1 MESVSEKA
9 EVLGDSGNYLFDP
22 LISKINKML
31 QNRASLSKMYSLVIA
46 NRSLFQTIWL
56 MVSEGFHCLDGG
68 GGAACCSGKL
78 ICTRKSPPNHCIN
91 PVVGLPFLFYTLET
105 SL

>member
-1 MESVSEKA
+1 
-9 EVLGDSGNYLFDP
+9 
-22 LISKINKML
+22 ML

-68 GGAACCSGKL
+68 GGASCCSGKL

-91 PVVGLPFLFYTLET
+91 PVVGLLFLFYTLET

>member
-9 EVLGDSGNYLFDP
+9 EVLGESGNYLFDP

-31 QNRASLSKMYSLVIA
+31 QNRASLSKMYSPVIA
-46 NRSLFQTIWL
+46 RRSLFQAIWL
-56 MVSEGFHCLDGG
+56 MISSFHCLDGG
-68 GGAACCSGKL
+68 GSAACCSGKL

-91 PVVGLPFLFYTLET
+91 TVVGLLFMLYTVET